1 MSEGYQ
7 EGHLVVDPL
16 EKAKEKEGSAVDD
29 KSTQKYY
36 ANAPDG
42 EILPNQGAEDEEAE
56 VDDSKDT
63 SKLGGTGSLLGRLQG
78 VEGGLE
84 GGAEPNACL
93 RRGEGWEKNG
103 EHCHRNHFR
112 PLVFWLLLRIKT
124 RFSQKP
130 QWPDFGFR
138 ILKCR
143 PVVTLRGPRGP
154 KKERDRAPEE

>member
-56 VDDSKDT
+56 VDDAKDT
-63 SKLGGTGSLLGRLQG
+63 SKLGGAGSFLGRLQR

-84 GGAEPNACL
+84 GGAESNAGL
-93 RRGEGWEKNG
+93 DGNKNANTKIRSARLSLPFLSIWSG
-103 EHCHRNHFR
+103 
-112 PLVFWLLLRIKT
+112 LVWLT
-124 RFSQKP
+124 N
-130 QWPDFGFR
+130 
-138 ILKCR
+138 
-143 PVVTLRGPRGP
+143 
-154 KKERDRAPEE
+154 KKLTG